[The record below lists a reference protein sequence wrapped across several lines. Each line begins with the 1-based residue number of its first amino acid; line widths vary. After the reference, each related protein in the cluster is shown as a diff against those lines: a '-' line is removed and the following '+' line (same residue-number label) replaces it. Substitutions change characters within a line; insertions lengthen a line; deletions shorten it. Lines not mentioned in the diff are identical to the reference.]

1 MTADTIAAAGPI
13 CRDEKT
19 TKGCCA
25 VGFYFARHIQ
35 QQGID
40 VPQGILWQAWAGSI
54 IQEWIPRHGFR
65 LEPQLKPLAD
75 RVDVYYPNTPL
86 GRAVWKKRLGEIER
100 WLAEAEKAM
109 AENTPFPY
117 PQPLM
122 PEPGPRGLRGFYN
135 GKIHPIVPMAI
146 RGVVWYQ
153 GESDF
158 RNRLW
163 DIEMKVMART
173 WRDLFSVA
181 GDGREI
187 PFYWMQLLRI
197 GQKDGLKPPRLTDA
211 KELPNVEVAGKD
223 KRWHKAVAKIEGDK
237 LLARSD
243 KVDKPTHVRY
253 CYTNIPP
260 RHSCTTAPAGA

>member
-86 GRAVWKKRLGEIER
+86 GREVWKKRLGEIER

-122 PEPGPRGLRGFYN
+122 PEPGPRGL
-135 GKIHPIVPMAI
+135 
-146 RGVVWYQ
+146 
-153 GESDF
+153 
-158 RNRLW
+158 
-163 DIEMKVMART
+163 
-173 WRDLFSVA
+173 A
-181 GDGREI
+181 G
-187 PFYWMQLLRI
+187 
-197 GQKDGLKPPRLTDA
+197 
-211 KELPNVEVAGKD
+211 
-223 KRWHKAVAKIEGDK
+223 
-237 LLARSD
+237 S
-243 KVDKPTHVRY
+243 
-253 CYTNIPP
+253 
-260 RHSCTTAPAGA
+260 TTARYIRSCQWRSGAWSGTRARATFATVSGTSK